1 MTRASTLSAP
11 PRDRHSSGMASTS
24 SHRELH
30 HRNND
35 GIDVWLMWDPG
46 TDAVHVRVRDSK
58 AGNAFE
64 IPVTAPASAMDVF
77 QHPFAYAV

>member
-1 MTRASTLSAP
+1 MSRATP
-11 PRDRHSSGMASTS
+11 IEDSSHMASTS

-46 TDAVHVRVRDSK
+46 TDSVHVRVRDSK
-58 AGNAFE
+58 AGSAFE
-64 IPVTAPASAMDVF
+64 VPVTAPHSAMDVF
-77 QHPFAYAV
+77 HHPFAYAV